1 MKHVDGSEFA
11 PVPVPSA
18 PKVVHRERPLR
29 LWPRVLA
36 GLGLSALLVAGCGGW
51 AAWAM
56 LEGAIVAP
64 GTVKVD
70 QNLKEVQHRD
80 GGIVKTLAV
89 RQGDFVREGQVLA
102 TLDDVQIKAEHLIV
116 RSQMVESLG
125 RRARLVAERDN
136 LPAVEFPSDMHALF
150 PSTAAEVIH
159 GETRLF
165 TGNKTA
171 RDSQKEQ
178 LELSIRQT
186 GAEIRGMEARLAA
199 KEEEIKLVGAEREK
213 LQSLFDRKI
222 LEYQRVYT
230 AQRDYARIMGEQGE
244 IQASIARAMVR
255 TSEIRVQII
264 AVDQNASTE
273 AQKDLRTVEARIA
286 ELQERKLAVEDRLS
300 RTEIRSPASGYIN
313 ELFAYTVGGVI
324 TPAAKIATVV
334 PENAELKFEIKISP
348 ADIDQVRVGQPA
360 RIRLTAFNRTTTPEL
375 RGTVA
380 MVSPASARD
389 PANGQEHYIAYVHL
403 LPSED
408 TMVHAKGLKLVP
420 GMPAEVFVSTQER
433 TAASYLAKPFT
444 DQMTR
449 AFRER

>member
-1 MKHVDGSEFA
+1 MMHVDASEF
-11 PVPVPSA
+11 VPQPGPARDVS
-18 PKVVHRERPLR
+18 RERPLR
-29 LWPRVLA
+29 LWPRILA
-36 GLGLSALLVAGCGGW
+36 GIALTVLLLAGCGGW

-56 LEGAIVAP
+56 LEGAVVAA

-80 GGIVKTLAV
+80 GGIVRTLAV
-89 RQGDFVREGQVLA
+89 RQGDQVKEGQVLA

-116 RSQMVESLG
+116 RAQMVEALG

-136 LPAVEFPSDMHALF
+136 LAAAEFPAEMHALF
-150 PSTAAEVIH
+150 PSTAGAVIH

-178 LELSIRQT
+178 LELSIAQT
-186 GAEIRGMEARLAA
+186 GEEIRGMEARLAA

-213 LQSLFDRKI
+213 LQALFDRKI
-222 LEYQRVYT
+222 VEYQRVYS

-244 IQASIARAMVR
+244 IQASIARAKVR

-273 AQKDLRTVEARIA
+273 AQKELRTVEARIA

-334 PENAELKFEIKISP
+334 PQNADLKFEIRISP

-375 RGTVA
+375 KGTVA

-389 PANGQEHYIAYVHL
+389 PSNGQEHYIAHVRL
-403 LPSED
+403 LPAEED
-408 TMVHAKGLKLVP
+408 LIQQKGLRLVP

-444 DQMTR
+444 DQMNR
-449 AFRER
+449 ALRER

>member
-1 MKHVDGSEFA
+1 MKHVDASEFTRREHPAMDA
-11 PVPVPSA
+11 P
-18 PKVVHRERPLR
+18 RERPLR
-29 LWPRVLA
+29 LWPRILA
-36 GLGLSALLVAGCGGW
+36 GLVLSALLVAGCGGW

-56 LEGAIVAP
+56 LEGAVVAA

-80 GGIVKTLAV
+80 GGIVKTLSV
-89 RQGDFVREGQVLA
+89 RQGDQVREGQVLA

-116 RSQMVESLG
+116 CAQLVEALG

-136 LPAVEFPSDMHALF
+136 LQSVEFPADIHGLF
-150 PSTAAEVIH
+150 PSTASAVIH

-178 LELSIRQT
+178 LELSIGQT
-186 GAEIRGMEARLAA
+186 GEEIRGMEARLAA
-199 KEEEIKLVGAEREK
+199 KEEEFRLVGAEREK

-222 LEYQRVYT
+222 VEYQRVYT

-244 IQASIARAMVR
+244 IQASIARAKVR
-255 TSEIRVQII
+255 TSEIRLQII

-273 AQKDLRTVEARIA
+273 AQKELRTVEARIA

-324 TPAAKIATVV
+324 TPAARIATVV
-334 PENAELKFEIKISP
+334 PQHADLKFEIRISP

-360 RIRLTAFNRTTTPEL
+360 RIRLSAFNRNTTPEL
-375 RGTVA
+375 KGRVA

-389 PANGQEHYIAYVHL
+389 PSNGQDHYIAHVHL
-403 LPSED
+403 LPAEEEL
-408 TMVHAKGLKLVP
+408 VERKGLKLVP

-433 TAASYLAKPFT
+433 TAASYLAKPLT
-444 DQMTR
+444 DQMNR

>member
-1 MKHVDGSEFA
+1 MKHVDVSELVRPEHPAMDA
-11 PVPVPSA
+11 P
-18 PKVVHRERPLR
+18 RERPLR
-29 LWPRVLA
+29 LWPRIVA
-36 GLGLSALLVAGCGGW
+36 GILLSALLVAGCGGW

-56 LEGAIVAP
+56 LEGAVVAA

-80 GGIVKTLAV
+80 GGIVKTLSV
-89 RQGDFVREGQVLA
+89 RQGDQVREGQVLA

-116 RSQMVESLG
+116 RAQLVEALG
-125 RRARLVAERDN
+125 RRARLMAERDN
-136 LPAVEFPSDMHALF
+136 LTSVEFPDDMHALF
-150 PSTAAEVIH
+150 PSTAGSVIH
-159 GETRLF
+159 GEARLF
-165 TGNKTA
+165 AGNKTA

-178 LELSIRQT
+178 LELSIAQT
-186 GAEIRGMEARLAA
+186 GEEIRGMAARLAA
-199 KEEEIKLVGAEREK
+199 KEEEGRLVGAEREK
-213 LQSLFDRKI
+213 LQSLFERKI
-222 LEYQRVYT
+222 VEYQRVYT
-230 AQRDYARIMGEQGE
+230 SQRDYARIMGEQGE
-244 IQASIARAMVR
+244 IQASIARAKVR

-286 ELQERKLAVEDRLS
+286 ELQERKLAIEDRLS

-334 PENAELKFEIKISP
+334 PENADLKFEIRVSP

-360 RIRLTAFNRTTTPEL
+360 RIRLSAFNRTTTPEL
-375 RGTVA
+375 KGKVA

-389 PANGQEHYIAYVHL
+389 PSNGQEHYIAHVRL
-403 LPSED
+403 LPAEED
-408 TMVHAKGLKLVP
+408 LIQYKGLKLVP

-433 TAASYLAKPFT
+433 TAASYLAKPVT